1 MPNVSTYKAEPATLG
16 EAMLRELP
24 HSVAK
29 IATALGLRSPQ
40 AVQFWRHGLKLPGP
54 ESRERLA
61 ATYGIPVDA
70 WSRPATGEPEVEV
83 DAEPGASDAGLPEV
97 GGAAVTVPPVSSS
110 ALAGVHALLREVR
123 ARRRPKPDAE
133 AASSMDYFRS
143 VRMEMDLLRQIA
155 QFEQAAEAMDDR
167 IIRTNP
173 RWAKIRDGLA
183 DVLAHY
189 PEAAERVGALLD
201 RLDV

>member
-1 MPNVSTYKAEPATLG
+1 MPNVSTYKTEPATLG

-29 IATALGLRSPQ
+29 IATALGLRAPQ
-40 AVQFWRHGLKLPGP
+40 AVQNWRHGTKLPGP

-61 ATYGIPVDA
+61 AMYGIPVDA
-70 WSRPATGEPEVEV
+70 WSRPPTGDVTAEAPEPAEAPITTAT
-83 DAEPGASDAGLPEV
+83 AN
-97 GGAAVTVPPVSSS
+97 SS
-110 ALAGVHALLREVR
+110 ALAGVRALLSEVR
-123 ARRRPKPDAE
+123 ARRANAGAE
-133 AASSMDYFRS
+133 DTSTMDYFRLM
-143 VRMEMDLLRQIA
+143 RMEMDLYRQIA

-173 RWAKIRDGLA
+173 RWAKVRDGLA

-189 PEAAERVGALLD
+189 PEAAERVAALLD

>member
-1 MPNVSTYKAEPATLG
+1 MPSVSNYKTEPATLG
-16 EAMLRELP
+16 EQMLREVP
-24 HSVAK
+24 ASVAK
-29 IATALGLRSPQ
+29 IATVLGLRSPQ

-61 ATYGIPVDA
+61 AMYGIPIDA
-70 WSRPATGEPEVEV
+70 WSRPTTGETSAETPE
-83 DAEPGASDAGLPEV
+83 AV
-97 GGAAVTVPPVSSS
+97 GTAAVLPAASSS

-123 ARRRPKPDAE
+123 SRRPPAGAE
-133 AASSMDYFRS
+133 ATSMDYFRS
-143 VRMEMDLLRQIA
+143 VRLEADLLRQIA

-173 RWAKIRDGLA
+173 RWLKIRDGLA

-189 PEAAERVGALLD
+189 PEAAERVTALLD

>member
-1 MPNVSTYKAEPATLG
+1 MPNVSTYKTEPATLG

-54 ESRERLA
+54 PSREAMA

-70 WSRPATGEPEVEV
+70 WSRPATSEPEV
-83 DAEPGASDAGLPEV
+83 DAGATGAGLPEV
-97 GGAAVTVPPVSSS
+97 GGGAVTVPPVSSS

-123 ARRRPKPDAE
+123 ARRPKPDAE

-173 RWAKIRDGLA
+173 RWAKIRDGIA

>member
-1 MPNVSTYKAEPATLG
+1 MPNVSTYKTEPATLG
-16 EAMLRELP
+16 ESMLRELP

-70 WSRPATGEPEVEV
+70 WSRPTTGEPDAT
-83 DAEPGASDAGLPEV
+83 DAEPRELGDAGPN
-97 GGAAVTVPPVSSS
+97 VPTVSSS
-110 ALAGVHALLREVR
+110 ALAGVRALLREVR
-123 ARRRPKPDAE
+123 ARRPASGTAE
-133 AASSMDYFRS
+133 GTSSMDYFRS

-189 PEAAERVGALLD
+189 PEAAERVAALLD